1 MGLGFSGLRPESM
14 EGLSYDGVDAKDLNI
29 PIIDD
34 LSGDR
39 DSFLNVFDE
48 DAMEKRYK
56 DQATDNGEN
65 YASIISPFSPP
76 SYFYRDL
83 ISSSSSGIG
92 DSSSFEFI
100 EDQRPLKMVIADGRE

>member
-14 EGLSYDGVDAKDLNI
+14 EGLSYDGVDAEDLNI

-39 DSFLNVFDE
+39 ASFLNVSDE
-48 DAMEKRYK
+48 VAMEKMFK

-65 YASIISPFSPP
+65 YAYVTSPSSPP

-83 ISSSSSGIG
+83 IPSSSSGMG
-92 DSSSFEFI
+92 GFSGFEFI
-100 EDQRPLKMVIADGRE
+100 EESPLKMVIADGRE